1 MGILGIVKVLGSG
14 TLSPSERDVPLPRFM
29 GVSTRTRKPKCYLP
43 SLLPSTQPPHPV
55 NHYPQSSQSVNTSA
69 TSFPTKT
76 PSPHPLTL
84 RNSLT
89 TPPFPVATLPS
100 LSANH
105 FYIPSACPKHMTHI
119 LCSFHTNRAI
129 YAVTV
134 QGLYHLSHTLLSLPK
149 SVLLCPHFAYHQ
161 TLSYI
166 HQSHPPTSH
175 QLRQLHLSLDSNE
188 PFKILPSL

>member
-1 MGILGIVKVLGSG
+1 MLGSG
-14 TLSPSERDVPLPRFM
+14 TLSRSERDAPLPEFM
-29 GVSTRTRKPKCYLP
+29 GASTRTRKPKCYLP

-55 NHYPQSSQSVNTSA
+55 NHHPQSSQSVNTSA

-76 PSPHPLTL
+76 PSPHPLTW

-89 TPPFPVATLPS
+89 TPAFPVATLPS
-100 LSANH
+100 LNANH

-134 QGLYHLSHTLLSLPK
+134 QGLYHLSHTLLPFQNLFSCATTSPTTRPSPIPTK
-149 SVLLCPHFAYHQ
+149 AILL
-161 TLSYI
+161 
-166 HQSHPPTSH
+166 
-175 QLRQLHLSLDSNE
+175 LHTSLDNFTSA
-188 PFKILPSL
+188 